1 MSLKF
6 LQCLPLLW
14 QANVK
19 GETPLHIAARYG
31 HAPIVE
37 VLIGCAKAL
46 QEGLKNVVKETL
58 EKMNNEKDT
67 ALHEAVRNNHV
78 DVVKRLIQ
86 EGPKFSYSQNDAG
99 ETPLYMAMER
109 GFKEV
114 MVHILHK
121 CKSPAHDGPLGRTT
135 LHAAVIWNDTGNA
148 YFLFSTF

>member
-1 MSLKF
+1 M
-6 LQCLPLLW
+6 
-14 QANVK
+14 
-19 GETPLHIAARYG
+19 HIAARYG

-37 VLIGCAKAL
+37 VLIGRAKAL
-46 QEGLKNVVKETL
+46 QEDLKNVVKEML

-78 DVVKRLIQ
+78 VDVVKHLIQ
-86 EGPKFSYSQNDAG
+86 EGPDFSYSQNDAD
-99 ETPLYMAMER
+99 ETSLYMAMER

-114 MVHILHK
+114 MVHILPK
-121 CKSPAHDGPLGRTT
+121 FKSPAHDGPLGRTT